1 MIEKNY
7 CVYMHINKINN
18 KIYIGQTCQNPE
30 KRWKNGNGYKTGT
43 HFRNAID
50 KYGWDN
56 FEHIIWAENLTEE
69 MANKA
74 EELLIVLWDA
84 RNPSKGYNICY
95 GGDNHKLSEETKRKI
110 GTTKIGNK
118 NMLGKHHTDEAKKKM
133 SEAKKGKKLHSQT
146 EETKQKM
153 SQSHKGIKNT
163 WQNKMIVQLTKD
175 NNIVQIFDSGCE
187 AERQTGIKNANI
199 FRAIKTGICAGGY
212 HWKYYEEEVA

>member
-95 GGDNHKLSEETKRKI
+95 GGDNHKLSEETK
-110 GTTKIGNK
+110 
-118 NMLGKHHTDEAKKKM
+118 
-133 SEAKKGKKLHSQT
+133 
-146 EETKQKM
+146 QKM

-212 HWKYYEEEVA
+212 RWKYYEEEVA

>member
-1 MIEKNY
+1 MIEENY

-18 KIYIGQTCQNPE
+18 KIYIGQTCQKPE

-74 EELLIVLWDA
+74 EKLLIALWDA
-84 RNPSKGYNICY
+84 RNSSKGYNICY

-153 SQSHKGIKNT
+153 SQSHKWIKNT

-212 HWKYYEEEVA
+212 RWKYYEEEVA